1 MKTRAPLPLLLFHFA
16 FAAFML
22 APLVMVV
29 CVSFTDKGY
38 ISLPFDGA
46 SLRWYGAIL
55 REDSFMTAF
64 YRSLSLGV
72 TAATLA
78 TLLAVP
84 AGMAIAWYRFPGRDA
99 LLGLLLSPLMV
110 PNIVLG
116 IALLRLLTLLGSPG
130 TAWGLT
136 VAHTV
141 IVLPYVLR
149 LVVAAATG
157 FDRTIAQA
165 AQSLGASAWTVFRRV
180 ELPLIIPGVAGGWI
194 IAFINSFDELTMSI
208 FVASAGTET
217 LPVKM
222 YNHIANTIDPLLA
235 SVSTVL
241 IVLTLVLMALLER
254 FYGLDRLLSGKTS

>member
-1 MKTRAPLPLLLFHFA
+1 MKSRVPLPLMLLHLA

-29 CVSFTDKGY
+29 LVSFTDKGY
-38 ISLPFDGA
+38 ISMPFDAA
-46 SLRWYGAIL
+46 SLRWYDAIL
-55 REDSFMTAF
+55 GDDSFMAAF
-64 YRSLSLGV
+64 YRSLWLGV
-72 TAATLA
+72 AAATLA
-78 TLLAVP
+78 TMLAVP
-84 AGMAIAWYRFPGRDA
+84 AGMAIAWYRFPGREA

-116 IALLRLLTLLGSPG
+116 IALLRFLTLLGSPG
-130 TAWGLT
+130 TMWGLT
-136 VAHTV
+136 AAHTV

-241 IVLTLVLMALLER
+241 IVLTLVLMVLLER
-254 FYGLDRLLSGKTS
+254 FYGLDRILSGKTS